1 MLLYGYCICL
11 MRNSD
16 RGEPMTTDF
25 AKLIL
30 EETPDAVIV
39 TTPEGIVVC
48 WTRGAQSVFGY
59 TGEEALGRTLASLI
73 VPPDMLGAEQ
83 AVLRQTLEQGCANY
97 ESLRRARDGAL
108 VYIDSSAKAVRNA
121 AGDIEYILWNKKD
134 VTHLKV
140 LRDAKLVEA
149 HFGKVLESTPDAIV
163 MANAA
168 GRVVLATRRAH
179 AMFGYEAGQLRGQ
192 PLENLMPLRFRAPHV
207 HHRERYFSHPMP
219 RHMGAGRALFG
230 LRKNGEE
237 FPVEISLSPIE
248 TDEGTLI
255 MSAIRDITERKHIE
269 QALHE
274 KNLEL
279 AQANQAKDRFFANM
293 SHELRT
299 PLNGIL
305 GFTGTLLMRLP
316 GPLTGEQERQLRTI
330 QSSAR
335 QLLALINDL
344 LDLTKIVSGKVELQ
358 MQPLGCHA
366 LLSDLVAEFRPHTQ
380 GKGLALDYIAPDR
393 DITVCSDR
401 RALLQILGHL
411 VGNAIKFTEHGTVQ
425 MILAR
430 NEIRS
435 RACATISVSDTGAG
449 ISPEKQARLF
459 QAFSQLDSGDR
470 RQQEGAGLGLHLC
483 QKLAQLLGGEIQF
496 ESRYG
501 EGSVFTLV
509 VPLHQ

>member
-1 MLLYGYCICL
+1 
-11 MRNSD
+11 
-16 RGEPMTTDF
+16 MTTDF

-39 TTPEGIVVC
+39 TTPDGNVVC
-48 WTRGAQSVFGY
+48 WTHGAQSVFGY
-59 TGEEALGRTLASLI
+59 TSDEALGRPLASLI
-73 VPPDMLGAEQ
+73 VPPEMREAER
-83 AVLRQTLEQGCANY
+83 AVLREALEQGSANY

-121 AGDIEYILWNKKD
+121 DGVIDYILWNKKD

-149 HFGKVLESTPDAIV
+149 HFGNVLESTPDAIV
-163 MANAA
+163 MTNAA
-168 GRVVLATRRAH
+168 GRVVLATRRAY

-192 PLENLMPLRFRAPHV
+192 PLENLMPLRFRAAHV
-207 HHRERYFSHPMP
+207 RHRERYGAQPLP
-219 RHMGAGRALFG
+219 RLMGVGRALFG

-237 FPVEISLSPIE
+237 FPIEISLSPIE
-248 TDEGTLI
+248 TEEGSLI
-255 MSAIRDITERKHIE
+255 MSAIRDITERKQFE

-274 KNLEL
+274 KNIEL
-279 AQANQAKDRFFANM
+279 AQANQAKDRFFAGM

-305 GFTGTLLMRLP
+305 GFAGTLLMRLP
-316 GPLTGEQERQLRTI
+316 GPLTEEQERQLRTI

-335 QLLALINDL
+335 QLLALITDL
-344 LDLTKIVSGKVELQ
+344 LDLTKIASGKVALQ

-366 LLSDLVAEFRPHTQ
+366 LLSDLVAQFRSQ
-380 GKGLALDYIAPDR
+380 AQSKGLALDCIAPDR
-393 DITVCSDR
+393 DMTVCSDR
-401 RALLQILGHL
+401 RALLQILCHL

-430 NEIRS
+430 RDIRA
-435 RACATISVSDTGAG
+435 RACATISISDTGAG
-449 ISPEKQARLF
+449 IRPEQQARLF
-459 QAFSQLDSGDR
+459 QAFSQLDNMDR
-470 RQQEGAGLGLHLC
+470 RLHEGAGLGLHLC

-501 EGSVFTLV
+501 EGSVFTLA

>member
-1 MLLYGYCICL
+1 MA
-11 MRNSD
+11 
-16 RGEPMTTDF
+16 TDF

-30 EETPDAVIV
+30 DETPDAVIV
-39 TTPEGIVVC
+39 TTPEGEVVC

-59 TGEEALGRTLASLI
+59 TGEEALGRPLASLI
-73 VPPDMLGAEQ
+73 VPPGMQEAERGI
-83 AVLRQTLEQGCANY
+83 LRQTLAHGSANY

-121 AGDIEYILWNKKD
+121 RGIVEYILWNKKD

-140 LRDAKLVEA
+140 MRDARLVEA
-149 HFGKVLESTPDAIV
+149 RFGNVLESAPDAIV

-168 GRVVLATRRAH
+168 GRVVLATSRAH

-192 PLENLMPLRFRAPHV
+192 PLENLMPLRFRQAHV
-207 HHRERYFSHPMP
+207 RQRDQYVHQPQP
-219 RHMGAGRALFG
+219 RPMGAGRHLFG

-237 FPVEISLSPIE
+237 FPVEISLSPIA

-255 MSAIRDITERKHIE
+255 MSAIRDITERKHFE

-279 AQANQAKDRFFANM
+279 AQANQAKDRFLASM

-299 PLNGIL
+299 PLNAIL

-316 GPLTGEQERQLRTI
+316 GQINDEQERQLRTI

-344 LDLTKIVSGKVELQ
+344 LDLTKIASGKVELQ
-358 MQPLGCHA
+358 LQPLGCHA
-366 LLSDLVAEFRPHTQ
+366 LLSDVLAEFRPHAQ
-380 GKGLALDYIAPDR
+380 CKGLALDYMAPDR
-393 DITVCSDR
+393 DITVRSDR

-425 MILAR
+425 IILAR
-430 NEIRS
+430 SDIGGRP
-435 RACATISVSDTGAG
+435 CATISVSDTGAG
-449 ISPEKQARLF
+449 IPADRQGRLF
-459 QAFSQLDSGDR
+459 EAFGPPGGPERWQN
-470 RQQEGAGLGLHLC
+470 EGTGLGLHLC

-501 EGSVFTLV
+501 EGSVFTLA
-509 VPLHQ
+509 VPLHQMT